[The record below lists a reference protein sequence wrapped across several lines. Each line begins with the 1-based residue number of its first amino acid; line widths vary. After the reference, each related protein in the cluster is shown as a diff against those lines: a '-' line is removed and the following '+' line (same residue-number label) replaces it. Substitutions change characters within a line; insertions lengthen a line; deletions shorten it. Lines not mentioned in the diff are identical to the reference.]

1 MLYSLYNLKK
11 VYGSRTVLNIDS
23 LNILRGKV
31 YTLIG
36 PNGAGKTT
44 LLKMLA
50 FLDRPSSGTVNF
62 SGSPVEYTEKKLF
75 PLRRRVVL
83 LDQNPIMFTGSVWSN
98 IEFGLKV
105 RKIPMSERK
114 KLIHE
119 ALERVGMESF
129 GECNGVDLSGG
140 ETKRVALARAL
151 VFRPEVLLCD
161 EPTANVDKE
170 NQEKIL
176 KIIQTINREENT
188 SVLFSTH
195 YLSQGQQLADHTL
208 LLQNGVLSDLTG
220 ENIFRVVVIKRGET
234 TLTCQ
239 LTGQLTLVLPS
250 NVIPAKVDST
260 KLHIDPC
267 GIRLHLNGDDRSDG
281 CLVNGQITSL
291 LQDNGGVR
299 VCVDIGVTLV
309 MVLPM
314 GEYQMQRPCIGDTAR
329 LFIPHEAIV
338 SMQTKI

>member
-1 MLYSLYNLKK
+1 MLYSLHNLKK
-11 VYGSRTVLNIDS
+11 VYGSRTVLDIDR
-23 LNILRGKV
+23 LEILRGKV

-44 LLKMLA
+44 LLKVLA
-50 FLDRPSSGTVNF
+50 FLDKPSSGKVSF
-62 SGSPVEYTEKKLF
+62 AGSPVEYSEKKLF

-105 RKIPMSERK
+105 RKIPMSERR
-114 KLIHE
+114 KLTCE
-119 ALERVGMESF
+119 ALERVGMERF
-129 GECNGVDLSGG
+129 GECNAADLSGG

-161 EPTANVDKE
+161 EPTANVDSE

-176 KIIQTINREENT
+176 KIIKTINREEKT

-195 YLSQGQQLADHTL
+195 YLSHGQQLADHTL

-220 ENIFRVVVIKRGET
+220 ENIFRVVVTERGDT
-234 TLTCQ
+234 SLTCQ
-239 LTGQLTLVLPS
+239 LTGQLILVLPS
-250 NVIPAKVDST
+250 RIIPANVDST
-260 KLHIDPC
+260 KLHIDPR
-267 GIRLHLNGDDRSDG
+267 GIRLHLNGDERSDG
-281 CLVNGQITSL
+281 CQVNGLITSL

-299 VCVDIGVTLV
+299 VCVDIGVTLI

-314 GEYQMQRPCIGDTAR
+314 KEYQVQRPCIGDTVR
-329 LFIPHEAIV
+329 LFIPHEVIV
-338 SMQTKI
+338 SMQ

>member
-1 MLYSLYNLKK
+1 MLYNLQNLKK
-11 VYGSRTVLNIDS
+11 VYGSRAVLSIDN
-23 LNILRGKV
+23 LDIIRNKV

-44 LLKMLA
+44 LLKVLA
-50 FLDRPSSGTVNF
+50 FLDRPSSGKVSF
-62 SGSPVEYTEKKLF
+62 AGSPVEYSEKKLF

-105 RKIPMSERK
+105 REIPMSERR
-114 KLIHE
+114 KLINE
-119 ALERVGMESF
+119 ALERVGMERF
-129 GECNGVDLSGG
+129 GECNAADLSGG

-151 VFRPEVLLCD
+151 VFKPEVLLCD
-161 EPTANVDKE
+161 EPTANVDNE

-176 KIIQTINREENT
+176 KIIKTINREENT

-208 LLQNGVLSDLTG
+208 LLQNGVLSDLTS
-220 ENIFRVVVIKRGET
+220 ENIFRMVVIKRGKT
-234 TLTCQ
+234 SLTCQ
-239 LTGQLTLVLPS
+239 LTEKLTLVLPS
-250 NVIPAKVDST
+250 HVIPANVGST
-260 KLHIDPC
+260 KLHIDPR
-267 GIRLHLNGDDRSDG
+267 GIRFNLNVDDRNDG

-338 SMQTKI
+338 SMQTIV